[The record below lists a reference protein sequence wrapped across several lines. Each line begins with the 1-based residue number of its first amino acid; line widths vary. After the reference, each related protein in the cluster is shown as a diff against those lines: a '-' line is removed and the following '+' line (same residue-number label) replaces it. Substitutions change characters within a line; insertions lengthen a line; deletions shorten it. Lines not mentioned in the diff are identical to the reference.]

1 MRLNIT
7 LKGIDKI
14 PQIAEDAIRSKVSKL
29 EKYFNNVQ
37 KADVVVSKQRGRY
50 SIETTLQ
57 IAGRVLRAEGRGNL
71 IDKALKEATDKLDR
85 QVRKYKDRVKSSHKS
100 VKEETEEVDLEE
112 SALPSSIAKI
122 KTFPIKPM
130 SINEA
135 ILQLELLDHDFFV
148 FKDEETGLYSVLYKR
163 KDGNYGL
170 IKPQE

>member
-1 MRLNIT
+1 MKLNIT
-7 LKGIDKI
+7 LKGIEKI
-14 PQIAEDAIRSKVSKL
+14 PQTTEEEIKSKISKVG
-29 EKYFNNVQ
+29 KYFNNVQ

-71 IDKALKEATDKLDR
+71 IDRALKEATDRLDK
-85 QVRKYKDRVKSSHKS
+85 QVRKYKDRIKSFRKS
-100 VKEETEEVDLEE
+100 GKGEIEEAVIEEPL
-112 SALPSSIAKI
+112 LPPVIAKI

-130 SINEA
+130 SIDEA

-148 FKDEETGLYSVLYKR
+148 FKDDKTGMYSVLYKR

-170 IKPQE
+170 IKPQ

>member
-1 MRLNIT
+1 MELNIT
-7 LKGIDKI
+7 LKGIEKI
-14 PQIAEDAIRSKVSKL
+14 PQQTEDAIKSKIEKV

-50 SIETTLQ
+50 SVEATLH
-57 IAGRVLRAEGRGNL
+57 IAGRILRAEGKGNL
-71 IDKALKEATDKLDR
+71 IDQALKESADKLDR
-85 QVRKYKDRVKSSHKS
+85 QVRKYKERIKGARKQVREVETPEISEASSPAI
-100 VKEETEEVDLEE
+100 V
-112 SALPSSIAKI
+112 KI

-130 SINEA
+130 SVEEA

-148 FKDEETGLYSVLYKR
+148 FKDEKSGEYNVVYRR

>member
-1 MRLNIT
+1 MELNIT

-14 PQIAEDAIRSKVSKL
+14 PQVTEDGIRSKISKI
-29 EKYFNNVQ
+29 ERYFNNVQ

-57 IAGRVLRAEGRGNL
+57 IAGRTLRAEGKGNL
-71 IDKALKEATDKLDR
+71 IDAALKEAADRLDR
-85 QVRKYKDRVKSSHKS
+85 QVRRYKDKIKDSKRAIK
-100 VKEETEEVDLEE
+100 KEFAEISPADENR
-112 SALPSSIAKI
+112 SSIVKI

-130 SINEA
+130 DVNEA

-148 FKDEETGLYSVLYKR
+148 FKDEKTGMYNVLYRR